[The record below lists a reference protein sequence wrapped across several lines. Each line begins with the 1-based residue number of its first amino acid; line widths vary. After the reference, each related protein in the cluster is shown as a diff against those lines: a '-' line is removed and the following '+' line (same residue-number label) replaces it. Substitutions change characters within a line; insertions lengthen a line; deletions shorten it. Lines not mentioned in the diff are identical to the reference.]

1 MEDVAGQ
8 AEEAQISSGDHG
20 GPQDAAQQQP
30 GSACVREC
38 AGVAAEGG
46 TAEAEER
53 STAAAE
59 EDTCFGPLTP
69 DSGMCSA
76 HCAQQH
82 QHALTFPG
90 DGEISPHRQD

>member
-1 MEDVAGQ
+1 MAGQ
-8 AEEAQISSGDHG
+8 AEEAQTSSGDHG

-38 AGVAAEGG
+38 AGVAEEGG

-59 EDTCFGPLTP
+59 EDTCIGPPAP
-69 DSGMCSA
+69 DSGKWSF

-82 QHALTFPG
+82 RHALTFPG
-90 DGEISPHRQD
+90 NGEVSPHWQT

>member
-1 MEDVAGQ
+1 MAGQ
-8 AEEAQISSGDHG
+8 AEEAHTSSGDHG

-38 AGVAAEGG
+38 AGVAVEGG
-46 TAEAEER
+46 TAEAEEQ

-59 EDTCFGPLTP
+59 EDTRFGPPAP
-69 DSGMCSA
+69 DSGKCSS
-76 HCAQQH
+76 HCAQHH

-90 DGEISPHRQD
+90 NGEISPPRQT